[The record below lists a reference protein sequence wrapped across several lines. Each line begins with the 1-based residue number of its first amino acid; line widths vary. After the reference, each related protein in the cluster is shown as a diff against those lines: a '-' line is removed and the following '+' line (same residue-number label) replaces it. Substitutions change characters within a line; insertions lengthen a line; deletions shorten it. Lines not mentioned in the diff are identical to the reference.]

1 MQDLFTITKNQENLD
16 KLGIKSMQ
24 ILAEKSLDPLLE
36 INYNDGTTEQIRG
49 YEEIVEES
57 TRLLEELKEL

>member
-1 MQDLFTITKNQENLD
+1 
-16 KLGIKSMQ
+16 MQ